1 MVEQQFRDHLVRVRV
16 RIMARARDWIRVH
29 AGLHL
34 VRVRVGVMARARARV
49 RVLAGRPPG

>member
-16 RIMARARDWIRVH
+16 RM
-29 AGLHL
+29 
-34 VRVRVGVMARARARV
+34 MARARARI